1 MVDQTHTHSLNAG
14 QTVKL
19 ADLPAFGV
27 CGWSGSGKTTLIEAV
42 IPHLRKQGLKVAVVK
57 RTTHEITVD
66 SPGQSSDRFFHAGA
80 DVLRQE
86 PGEGLF
92 RLQDAAYLD
101 LTSSLGSLSAHYD
114 LVLVESYNG
123 SLLPKVWLQGASE
136 SAVPTNVQGVVASLS
151 QDCDRA
157 QSLLSILN
165 EWLPLQWNNTPVF
178 GCVLIGGKSRRMGC
192 PKHLIQKNGKT
203 WIQRTVELL
212 EQTTSQVA
220 IVGGESEMA
229 NCVHLADVP
238 DLRGPMAGVL
248 AAMRWA
254 PHISWL
260 VVACDLPLLSV
271 PSLEWLL
278 STRAPGVWA
287 TLPRLQGPGRRIEP
301 LLAHYDYRSR
311 QLVEDLA
318 IEGNLSLSHLG
329 SHEKAITPARQ
340 DVDTPAELEQ
350 VG

>member
-114 LVLVESYNG
+114 LVPG
-123 SLLPKVWLQGASE
+123 GKLQRFS
-136 SAVPTNVQGVVASLS
+136 PTQGVA
-151 QDCDRA
+151 
-157 QSLLSILN
+157 
-165 EWLPLQWNNTPVF
+165 
-178 GCVLIGGKSRRMGC
+178 
-192 PKHLIQKNGKT
+192 
-203 WIQRTVELL
+203 
-212 EQTTSQVA
+212 
-220 IVGGESEMA
+220 
-229 NCVHLADVP
+229 
-238 DLRGPMAGVL
+238 AG
-248 AAMRWA
+248 RF
-254 PHISWL
+254 
-260 VVACDLPLLSV
+260 
-271 PSLEWLL
+271 
-278 STRAPGVWA
+278 
-287 TLPRLQGPGRRIEP
+287 
-301 LLAHYDYRSR
+301 
-311 QLVEDLA
+311 
-318 IEGNLSLSHLG
+318 
-329 SHEKAITPARQ
+329 
-340 DVDTPAELEQ
+340 
-350 VG
+350 